1 MDINYSKAVIKDV
14 QKVKD
19 QKLISK
25 IDSVVKAVKE
35 AETIDGVSGVK
46 KMKGHSSAYRIRIGD
61 YRLGFYLVNNTV
73 LLARFVKRNDI
84 YKLFP

>member
-35 AETIDGVSGVK
+35 AETIEDVSGVK

-61 YRLGFYLVNNTV
+61 YRLGFYLLGNTV